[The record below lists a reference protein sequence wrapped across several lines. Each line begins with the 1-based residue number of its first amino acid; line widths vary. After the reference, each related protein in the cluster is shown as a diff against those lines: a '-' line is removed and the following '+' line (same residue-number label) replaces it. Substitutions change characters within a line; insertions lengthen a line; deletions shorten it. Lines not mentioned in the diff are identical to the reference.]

1 MHNRRTQR
9 ADVKHMRT
17 GDSLLRLGALSWE
30 TKYTTDE
37 GNMAEFFSN
46 PSLLT
51 KDRLKAELQANGISL
66 PKANQKKDFYVD
78 LYLKHLTSRNSDSPG
93 KADFYSSDEEESTP
107 RRRSVQVRNPSPAS
121 KYVLVRYWR
130 SRFRQA
136 FFLSLAVWGFACRF
150 CIRTF
155 WFALL
160 SKQTGCFA
168 RFKHSS
174 REFVCWLNAQQKR
187 SFCSPV
193 LFCVIQCVVVCFI
206 SCTKP
211 KHLRSSSNLS
221 GPEWS
226 WRILLYFLEAAVK
239 SLASCVIVIRFRD
252 YVFR

>member
-30 TKYTTDE
+30 TKFTTDE

-121 KYVLVRYWR
+121 KTYLYVIGAAGFDKPSFFRLRFEVLLVD
-130 SRFRQA
+130 F
-136 FFLSLAVWGFACRF
+136 V
-150 CIRTF
+150 
-155 WFALL
+155 FALSDSL
-160 SKQTGCFA
+160 SWVSKRVVLPDLSIHPVSLCVDWTLNKSGVSVVRFSFA
-168 RFKHSS
+168 WFS
-174 REFVCWLNAQQKR
+174 V
-187 SFCSPV
+187 
-193 LFCVIQCVVVCFI
+193 
-206 SCTKP
+206 
-211 KHLRSSSNLS
+211 
-221 GPEWS
+221 
-226 WRILLYFLEAAVK
+226 
-239 SLASCVIVIRFRD
+239 
-252 YVFR
+252 